1 MTSLSIN
8 IILNRTQASDYGTRA
23 FINDD
28 DIIDVSDLNDLV
40 NIVLS
45 N

>member
-1 MTSLSIN
+1 MIN
-8 IILNRTQASDYGTRA
+8 IILKKAQASDYGTRA